1 MVYIVQGLC
10 VTTMVNVMNCCQGTG
25 FDQSLMHGD
34 CGDGDAMNCF
44 QGAEFE

>member
-10 VTTMVNVMNCCQGTG
+10 VTTMVNVMNFCQGTG

-34 CGDGDAMNCF
+34 CGDGDAVNCF